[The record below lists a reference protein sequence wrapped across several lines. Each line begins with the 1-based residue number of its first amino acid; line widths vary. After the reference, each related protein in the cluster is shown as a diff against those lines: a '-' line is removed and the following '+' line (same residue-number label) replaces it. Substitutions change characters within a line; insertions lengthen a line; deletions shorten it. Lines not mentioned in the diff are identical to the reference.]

1 LIDGNQIVGQYSIPH
16 TRVVSDWT
24 LNIRDRGLVS
34 KLVNFKD
41 KASDVQVIAL
51 IRNLQSKLSELRQER
66 TDLTGKLERHFLER
80 HFNVESQQI
89 IFRLEQDIEDLK
101 MDVEYEINLQ
111 TDRIDLE
118 KREVTR
124 RLGRNRVV
132 GELDRELDLV
142 IAEKWNWF
150 DEEASSTMTAMEN
163 ELDELEHQQATQ
175 IKRISRL
182 VEDTRL
188 DLQYQ
193 LDQYG
198 ISLDQVRNQ
207 DRDQQT
213 DNLVNVSVRDDSP
226 ETPREQRTNIER
238 KVPAVSDSPAK
249 TSKSAEDTQTRG
261 FFLNSETGALADL
274 GGSLDPTTLAMLGIL
289 ITLAATGIQLLKGN

>member
-1 LIDGNQIVGQYSIPH
+1 MIDGNQIVGQYSIPH
-16 TRVVSDWT
+16 TRVVSDWS

-66 TDLTGKLERHFLER
+66 TDLTGKPERHFLER

-101 MDVEYEINLQ
+101 MDVEYEIDLQ
-111 TDRIDLE
+111 TDRIGLE

-132 GELDRELDLV
+132 GELEWELDLI
-142 IAEKWNWF
+142 IAEKWAWF
-150 DEEASSTMTAMEN
+150 DAEASSTMAAMEN

-182 VEDTRL
+182 VEDTQL

-207 DRDQQT
+207 GRDQQT

-226 ETPREQRTNIER
+226 ETPREQRANIES

-274 GGSLDPTTLAMLGIL
+274 AAPLDPTTLAMLGVL

>member
-1 LIDGNQIVGQYSIPH
+1 
-16 TRVVSDWT
+16 
-24 LNIRDRGLVS
+24 
-34 KLVNFKD
+34 
-41 KASDVQVIAL
+41 
-51 IRNLQSKLSELRQER
+51 
-66 TDLTGKLERHFLER
+66 
-80 HFNVESQQI
+80 
-89 IFRLEQDIEDLK
+89 
-101 MDVEYEINLQ
+101 M
-111 TDRIDLE
+111 
-118 KREVTR
+118 
-124 RLGRNRVV
+124 
-132 GELDRELDLV
+132 GELDRELDLI
-142 IAEKWNWF
+142 IAEKWAWF
-150 DEEASSTMTAMEN
+150 DAEASSTMAAMEN

-182 VEDTRL
+182 VEDTQL

-207 DRDQQT
+207 DRDQQI
-213 DNLVNVSVRDDSP
+213 DNLANVSVRDDSP
-226 ETPREQRTNIER
+226 ETPREQRANIER

-274 GGSLDPTTLAMLGIL
+274 GGPLDPTTLAMLGIL

>member
-1 LIDGNQIVGQYSIPH
+1 
-16 TRVVSDWT
+16 
-24 LNIRDRGLVS
+24 
-34 KLVNFKD
+34 
-41 KASDVQVIAL
+41 
-51 IRNLQSKLSELRQER
+51 
-66 TDLTGKLERHFLER
+66 
-80 HFNVESQQI
+80 
-89 IFRLEQDIEDLK
+89 
-101 MDVEYEINLQ
+101 M
-111 TDRIDLE
+111 
-118 KREVTR
+118 
-124 RLGRNRVV
+124 
-132 GELDRELDLV
+132 GELDRELDLI
-142 IAEKWNWF
+142 IAEKWAWF
-150 DEEASSTMTAMEN
+150 DAEASSTMAAMEN

-182 VEDTRL
+182 VEDTQL

-226 ETPREQRTNIER
+226 ETPREQRANIER

-274 GGSLDPTTLAMLGIL
+274 AAPLDPTTLAMLGIL